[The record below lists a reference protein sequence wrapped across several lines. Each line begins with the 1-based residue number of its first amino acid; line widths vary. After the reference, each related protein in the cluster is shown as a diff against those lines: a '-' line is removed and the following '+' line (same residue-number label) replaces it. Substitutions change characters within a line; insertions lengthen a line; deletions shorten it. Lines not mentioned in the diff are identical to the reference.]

1 MLVGSFAR
9 GLFLVHSECE
19 ESGYINSRPFRVNAG
34 PVHAYCQL
42 PGDKTGY
49 LAELKSG
56 DEVVVVDAEGRSRRE
71 LIGRVK
77 IERRPLVLVEAETEN
92 GEMYSILLQNAETVK
107 LVGPNKATNIGDG
120 GGGDSGGNSRYTKKD
135 WKTIS
140 VSALCSG
147 DEVFVLVQ
155 NAARHTGVSI
165 EEFIYEK

>member
-1 MLVGSFAR
+1 
-9 GLFLVHSECE
+9 
-19 ESGYINSRPFRVNAG
+19 
-34 PVHAYCQL
+34 
-42 PGDKTGY
+42 
-49 LAELKSG
+49 
-56 DEVVVVDAEGRSRRE
+56 VVVVDAEGRSRRE

-120 GGGDSGGNSRYTKKD
+120 DSGGNIKYTKKD

-165 EEFIYEK
+165 EEFITEK